1 MKRAAEK
8 ERSEIRGPKRCR
20 FAEGYEEMPL
30 PTEIDA
36 QSYLISVKEHFKDDM
51 GKFAEFIQILDDFR
65 SKTCD
70 AIKVIARLKQLVK
83 SHELLLGFNK
93 FLPKGFEI
101 LLPSEDFLRD
111 GHKDQHHKSRA
122 MLGSNAL
129 PASNNEKITY
139 KPKSEMDLSHLEQCT
154 PRYRLIPQN
163 FLKPVASCSTDL
175 DAEVLNDICVSVAS
189 GTEDYR
195 RKRQFNTYEQAILN
209 CEDDRFE
216 LDMLIKNLE
225 AAIERVHELLEK
237 QHAHFR
243 IEDHLTAMNLRCI
256 ELIYSNC
263 GLRIIDLLLEKPDRC
278 LPVIVKRLQQ
288 KHEEWVN
295 YRTRFNKGWAEST
308 IRDLLTTIVPA
319 LTKEMQ
325 NV

>member
-1 MKRAAEK
+1 MPFHVSFGHEML
-8 ERSEIRGPKRCR
+8 SRCFLSLKQH
-20 FAEGYEEMPL
+20 FAESSGEGGNKTL
-30 PTEIDA
+30 RRDA
-36 QSYLISVKEHFKDDM
+36 FANRDRRTIVSISVKEHFKDDT
-51 GKFAEFIQILDDFR
+51 GEFAQFIQICTEEFAQFIQILNDFG

-70 AIKVIARLKQLVK
+70 AIGVQL
-83 SHELLLGFNK
+83 SHELLLSCNK

-101 LLPSEDFLRD
+101 LCPSKDCLRN
-111 GHKDQHHKSRA
+111 KQRFQLKETLRYIQKIKT
-122 MLGSNAL
+122 
-129 PASNNEKITY
+129 PFQNEEYI
-139 KPKSEMDLSHLEQCT
+139 
-154 PRYRLIPQN
+154 
-163 FLKPVASCSTDL
+163 
-175 DAEVLNDICVSVAS
+175 
-189 GTEDYR
+189 
-195 RKRQFNTYEQAILN
+195 RKGLFETNQAYWI
-209 CEDDRFE
+209 
-216 LDMLIKNLE
+216 
-225 AAIERVHELLEK
+225 
-237 QHAHFR
+237 QWTSAHFR
-243 IEDHLTAMNLRCI
+243 IVDHLTAMNLRCI

>member
-1 MKRAAEK
+1 SSGEGGNKTLRRDA
-8 ERSEIRGPKRCR
+8 
-20 FAEGYEEMPL
+20 FANRDRR
-30 PTEIDA
+30 TIV
-36 QSYLISVKEHFKDDM
+36 SISVKEHFKDDT
-51 GKFAEFIQILDDFR
+51 GEFAQFIQICTEEFAQFIQILNDFG

-70 AIKVIARLKQLVK
+70 AIGVQL
-83 SHELLLGFNK
+83 SHELLLSCNK

-101 LLPSEDFLRD
+101 LRLRRPSKMKNIYARD
-111 GHKDQHHKSRA
+111 
-122 MLGSNAL
+122 
-129 PASNNEKITY
+129 Y
-139 KPKSEMDLSHLEQCT
+139 
-154 PRYRLIPQN
+154 
-163 FLKPVASCSTDL
+163 LKQIRHTGY
-175 DAEVLNDICVSVAS
+175 S
-189 GTEDYR
+189 G
-195 RKRQFNTYEQAILN
+195 
-209 CEDDRFE
+209 FE
-216 LDMLIKNLE
+216 LDILIKNSS
-225 AAIERVHELLEK
+225 VYTN
-237 QHAHFR
+237 
-243 IEDHLTAMNLRCI
+243 HLTAMNLRCI